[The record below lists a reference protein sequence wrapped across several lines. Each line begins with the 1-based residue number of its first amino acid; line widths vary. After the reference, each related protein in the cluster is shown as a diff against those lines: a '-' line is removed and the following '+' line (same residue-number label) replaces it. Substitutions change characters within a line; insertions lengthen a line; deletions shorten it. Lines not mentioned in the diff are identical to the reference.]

1 MFALPL
7 TSRRFAL
14 MTALVCLTV
23 GGVMW
28 FGFHAISEWR
38 RISVQVADQRAST
51 EADLLLEA
59 ITRDMRGVQ
68 LRVLASRDWNMF
80 SSESPHAMSSVVAG
94 AFARYRYPESFFAW
108 RGEPYSFVFFNRLD
122 RRPAWLPQLPLE
134 APEFPVV
141 IAEAPALATKLRAHV
156 RHNAA
161 QSREFFVTELTL
173 DGTEYQVVAQ
183 LTYKDAFRSDLL
195 DAVGFMVNLNWVRA
209 EYFSQLVREIEKI
222 SGGQDSGLRLA
233 ISGPDGRRVVGSKDD
248 ESVPPTSYREFPLL
262 FYDPLVVDFD
272 ATDHPQTGNWQI
284 AVNGAKNVALLQTLE
299 GANRTFAAYVISML
313 TLTVGLL
320 LAGRAE
326 RTRAAL
332 NQLRADFVSTVTH
345 ELKTPITGIRAAAQT
360 LTGGHLKEISDYHVY
375 ARHVLGQAHRL
386 SRLIENLLAYSRVT
400 DVADAYSFEAV
411 DLIEFFEG
419 VRHEFLVQ
427 LTETDCMW
435 SVSIADGILPI
446 RGDKF
451 ALRLLFDNLI
461 DNALRYSTD
470 QCAVSICAHQT
481 ADHVVVDV
489 RDCGVGIPQDELEN
503 VTHKFVR
510 GRTATSGGS
519 GLGLA
524 IASRIARDHRGTL
537 AIHSVV
543 GEGTTVTVTLPLF
556 LQT

>member
-1 MFALPL
+1 
-7 TSRRFAL
+7 
-14 MTALVCLTV
+14 
-23 GGVMW
+23 MW

-38 RISVQVADQRAST
+38 RISVQVADQRASQ

-59 ITRDMRGVQ
+59 ITRDMSGVQ
-68 LRVLASRDWNMF
+68 MRVLASRHWNVF
-80 SSESPHAMSSVVAG
+80 SSESPYAMTSVVAG

-108 RGEPYSFVFFNRLD
+108 RGEPHSFVFFNRSD
-122 RRPAWLPQLPLE
+122 RRPAWLLQPPIE

-141 IAEAPALATKLRAHV
+141 IADAPAWAAKLRAHV

-161 QSREFFVTELTL
+161 QSREFFVTELTF

-183 LTYKDAFRSDLL
+183 LTYQDTLRSDLL
-195 DAVGFMVNLNWVRA
+195 DAVGFIVNLNWVRA
-209 EYFSQLVREIEKI
+209 EYFSQLVGEIEKI
-222 SGGQDSGLRLA
+222 SGGQDSGLRLT
-233 ISGPDGRRVVGSKDD
+233 ISGPDQRYVVGSQDD

-284 AVNGAKNVALLQTLE
+284 AVNGANNAALLQTLE
-299 GANRTFAAYVISML
+299 GANRTFAAYAVSML
-313 TLTVGLL
+313 TLAVGLL

-345 ELKTPITGIRAAAQT
+345 ELKTPVTAIRAAAQT
-360 LTGGHLKEISDYHVY
+360 LTGGHLKEISDYQVY

-400 DVADAYSFEAV
+400 DVADVYSFEAI
-411 DLIEFFEG
+411 DLIEFFER
-419 VRHEFLVQ
+419 VRHEFRVQ
-427 LTETDCMW
+427 FTETNCVW
-435 SVSIADGILPI
+435 AVSIADGIPPI

-470 QCAVSICAHQT
+470 QCAVNIAAHQT
-481 ADHVVVDV
+481 ADRVIVEV
-489 RDCGVGIPQDELEN
+489 RDRGVGIPQDELEH

-510 GRTATSGGS
+510 GRTAMSGGS
-519 GLGLA
+519 GLGLT

-537 AIHSVV
+537 TIHSIV

-556 LQT
+556 LRPDS